1 MATRIKNG
9 RFLSDGEQLK
19 TKYIYIKEGVITAMT
34 DEELPYNKEIDAE
47 GRYVCP
53 GFIDVHIHGGGG
65 NDFNTASVDEI
76 CEAVNIHKSHGT
88 TNIYPTLCT
97 LPAKEMWNALSRL
110 EKAMELCTEIRGVHI
125 EGPYFS
131 QKQCG
136 AQNPECITPPKPEDY
151 KPILERFGH
160 IIKRWDYAPELDEDN
175 VFLSALNHYGVVAS
189 AGHTDAEYNDV
200 LRAYQGGMKHIT
212 HLYSCTS
219 TIIRRGGFRVLG
231 VTECAYLFDD
241 MTFELIGDG
250 KHIPPELLKL
260 SVKQKGKDHIVLITD
275 ALALS
280 GVENS
285 EGMMS
290 NMAGVD
296 CIVEDGVARLLDR
309 TAFAG
314 SVATMDMLLSTCVD
328 AGIPI
333 AHAVQMITTNPAR
346 LMKLQQKG
354 SLKQGYDADIIMF
367 DNDFVIERVNDEN
380 TVS

>member
-1 MATRIKNG
+1 M
-9 RFLSDGEQLK
+9 
-19 TKYIYIKEGVITAMT
+19 
-34 DEELPYNKEIDAE
+34 
-47 GRYVCP
+47 
-53 GFIDVHIHGGGG
+53 
-65 NDFNTASVDEI
+65 
-76 CEAVNIHKSHGT
+76 
-88 TNIYPTLCT
+88 
-97 LPAKEMWNALSRL
+97 
-110 EKAMELCTEIRGVHI
+110 
-125 EGPYFS
+125 
-131 QKQCG
+131 
-136 AQNPECITPPKPEDY
+136 
-151 KPILERFGH
+151 
-160 IIKRWDYAPELDEDN
+160 
-175 VFLSALNHYGVVAS
+175 AS

-219 TIIRRGGFRVLG
+219 TIIRREGFRVLG

-280 GVENS
+280 GIENS

-333 AHAVQMITTNPAR
+333 AHAVQMLTTNPAR
-346 LMKLQQKG
+346 LMKLQRKG

-367 DNDFVIERVNDEN
+367 NHDFVIERVNDEN